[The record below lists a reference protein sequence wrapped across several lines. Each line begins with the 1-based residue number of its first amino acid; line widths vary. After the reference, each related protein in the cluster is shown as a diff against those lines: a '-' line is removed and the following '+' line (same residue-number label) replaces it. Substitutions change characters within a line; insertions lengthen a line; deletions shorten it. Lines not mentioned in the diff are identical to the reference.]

1 MKKRLLALLLAL
13 VMALGML
20 PTAFAL
26 DADEPAG
33 AISAGAADAETLAEG
48 ETEEEAAE
56 PEQPEAEEPA
66 EEPEQAGEEPAAE
79 PEEAEEPAEE
89 PEEAAEVATF
99 AADTDEACAFL
110 EGVRLENGYYTT
122 SSTSSPY
129 IDMSTWSATKP
140 EGYDNYIYYEN
151 GTLTI
156 VGEIEATVYTHEVD
170 SSIKATLAVFSGKLT
185 VVGDGRISLRGET
198 IPALLVA
205 YNAAIDFNMTPND
218 LKDHLIDEQIWI
230 YSWDAMAVWGDVT
243 ISNAA
248 KVLIE
253 TKHGYGTV
261 LEESYNTISGNAVI
275 NGGHVTLSNETN
287 GACVKGNLNVTADG
301 LTIRSQENDVA
312 TLTGGNYDIAT
323 DSMSIENRCGA
334 AVDGN
339 IKFSEMS
346 GHASIYGCAGDGVP
360 LVNGNMELVNASVTM
375 VNKNRWVPGSYDETY
390 KVAEGCKDDGPV
402 LVGNLT
408 AKNKEIDYAYIEL
421 SRPSESDEPVIIGDI
436 DLTNTLGYLRTN
448 DGGMAMKGNKI
459 TLTDSDLGIWD
470 YESHLEESPEL
481 VIEGCNLLMK
491 NSSINVS
498 ERKSAWNS
506 IEILDDYQW
515 YAGSLDRPEVE
526 DFKSS
531 SKGSLNP
538 KLVNNQRTL
547 VINSGDKCEEP
558 RSAEYPSNPS
568 LDGVV
573 GQFMQTVV
581 AVELTGDTL
590 ELQKVPGYGY
600 LYSSY
605 ENGEEVKHY
614 GLPASTDLSKYLTI
628 NTPAGGVWTVTTSGR
643 TYQGDTELPLYIIGT
658 ATTTCEDVPLEMTIS
673 GDILASGEALTVTE
687 KNTVCWN
694 IRASAAGVDFDNI
707 RTAYEFAK
715 AVGGEDYATVTG
727 NTVTL
732 QKGALMEKSITMTG
746 EFTVDLNGYELY
758 YSNAKDPVLRSGAG
772 KQTIR
777 GGSANGAVNYVHNSI
792 IVTGGELTL
801 EGVKASFVT
810 VEDGTLH
817 MNETAASAVDVTGG
831 VAEVSG
837 STLNF
842 AGIKDGELILRETE
856 IKKNSA
862 TSLRVNG
869 GKVSIKD
876 GTQIP
881 CIVLVTGGEVQID
894 GGTFSGYEG
903 HWLQQTG
910 GLVSVNN
917 GNLTGTMLVMDGEL
931 DLHGGEYS
939 SGEAGNLGLY
949 QAGGK
954 VTAENVHLTST
965 AMKEEAEDG
974 EIYYNHRC
982 IWLDGGELTLKNT
995 VVTGAV
1001 FINDGAKLEMT
1012 DSSIMTV
1019 NAVALYLDNSAA
1031 MITNGKLQGQNLA
1044 VNLGG
1049 KNASVTLNG
1058 GDLSGDIWGVLVG
1071 GGSFTMLDGT
1081 INGGKTGI
1089 LVTGPKCKLT
1099 VTGGEVASPEVALY
1113 VENGSTVQLSGGT
1126 FTGDKNAIFAENGT
1140 MKGWLASGCEMSGD
1154 GLPDLFDPASES
1166 ETGPGTVRIV
1176 EADYV
1181 GKAEKAN
1188 EIMAKLPTDSSKI
1201 EKGDLA
1207 LIEAAEE
1214 AYDAASADKN
1224 VKKLLDKAL
1233 VKRVKAARKAYDKN
1247 EKAANKVQA
1256 MIDDLPDVS
1265 ELEYAKHRKAV
1276 DKADKAFNKLTAA
1289 QRTFLTQDD
1298 VDTGAIGAETK
1309 LNACIKRI
1317 RTLENYEQTIKTAQ
1331 TAFKKIPEWSKLKK
1345 SDESKVEAARKAL
1358 DALLE
1363 QEKTAGGFIIPET
1376 DANRQKCEASIKAY
1390 DAFKKIAA
1398 EYRETYLNDLP
1409 SGNNVSKDS
1418 AGKINAAREAYD
1430 NLGKTEYPGA
1440 TKNIQSFI
1448 DKKELTKLKNLEKQ
1462 LAKNEKAA
1470 LKVTK
1475 LIEKLL
1481 DYNTPFDSKQAKA
1494 IDAAWKAYEKLGS
1507 DAVKSFVENVETLTE
1522 LYYQL
1527 HPDLRPGV
1535 WSVIDCAYISFPK
1548 GEAVLNADVV
1558 DFEAKTTTSAVK
1570 KLSSTD
1576 LNEYYDDTDI
1586 SIDASLDAAAA
1597 KNFAYELATALK
1609 NLPNSEYS
1617 KDFNSLYDHL
1627 LKIAADKDGALSVK
1641 VGRYSNGAALNW
1653 AFGIH
1658 PYQLAQ
1664 AKAEGKTVNL
1674 DDYTI
1679 KVVNGKPYL
1688 EITDD
1693 GQYSNASITPDKND
1707 KDIAL
1712 SSKTR
1717 FLVHNMDGTYSA
1729 YTGYKNVPS
1738 LIAHYAEV
1746 VFDADYT
1753 NELVAEVVYLTV

>member
-13 VMALGML
+13 VLMVGML

-79 PEEAEEPAEE
+79 PEEAAAKE
-89 PEEAAEVATF
+89 AEVAAF
-99 AADTDEACAFL
+99 AADTSGVEAYL
-110 EGVRLENGYYTT
+110 MGEQLQNGYYKTAAVN
-122 SSTSSPY
+122 SSYLNMDDDTY
-129 IDMSTWSATKP
+129 SADVPT
-140 EGYDNYIYYEN
+140 GWNNYLQYEN
-151 GTLTI
+151 GTMTVFGTVDATYSGEDAVLRVESGALTI
-156 VGEIEATVYTHEVD
+156 NGAGALSLSGTDTTALYVKENSTADVVFDFTPSTSGQQL
-170 SSIKATLAVFSGKLT
+170 SIHSRGAVAVSGDLT
-185 VVGDGRISLRGET
+185 IDNAGRIWVESKPSLTPDENDVKLYDT
-198 IPALLVA
+198 IIGNV
-205 YNAAIDFNMTPND
+205 YINA
-218 LKDHLIDEQIWI
+218 
-230 YSWDAMAVWGDVT
+230 
-243 ISNAA
+243 SN
-248 KVLIE
+248 VSIM
-253 TKHGYGTV
+253 
-261 LEESYNTISGNAVI
+261 NTA
-275 NGGHVTLSNETN
+275 GGS
-287 GACVKGNLNVTADG
+287 CVKGG
-301 LTIRSQENDVA
+301 LTVRAEYLQAIAQSETRTTLDAPHGCKFDLTVDQLNIQNDRCDAVTGNITLRPYAEDKAASYLISGCSRSCIVSGDVDA
-312 TLTGGNYDIAT
+312 ARGVLSITNQGNKDLYPDFQA
-323 DSMSIENRCGA
+323 NGA
-334 AVDGN
+334 AL
-339 IKFSEMS
+339 
-346 GHASIYGCAGDGVP
+346 H
-360 LVNGNMELVNASVTM
+360 
-375 VNKNRWVPGSYDETY
+375 
-390 KVAEGCKDDGPV
+390 
-402 LVGNLT
+402 GNLT
-408 AKNKEIDYAYIEL
+408 LESMAGLHISRQVGSEEPLIRGAVTLTNCYGIEANRYTISSGAGAGVALEGDLTLIDSALRITAQNDSFEEYKRCAISWGELTLENSHLTVYGYASITGYTLDGEYMWYVGDFAEDAPAYIKNEQQ
-421 SRPSESDEPVIIGDI
+421 S
-436 DLTNTLGYLRTN
+436 LRRS
-448 DGGMAMKGNKI
+448 
-459 TLTDSDLGIWD
+459 L
-470 YESHLEESPEL
+470 LEEKRYFD
-481 VIEGCNLLMK
+481 I
-491 NSSINVS
+491 
-498 ERKSAWNS
+498 
-506 IEILDDYQW
+506 Y
-515 YAGSLDRPEVE
+515 
-526 DFKSS
+526 
-531 SKGSLNP
+531 
-538 KLVNNQRTL
+538 T
-547 VINSGDKCEEP
+547 GDKRIMKTE
-558 RSAEYPSNPS
+558 RSARFLGKSS

-573 GQFMQTVV
+573 GQSMRV
-581 AVELTGDTL
+581 AVVVGLTGDTL
-590 ELQKVPGYGY
+590 DLQKVRGYGY

-605 ENGEEVKHY
+605 KDGEEVKHY

-673 GDILASGEALTVTE
+673 GDILASGEDLAVTE
-687 KNTVCWN
+687 KDTVRWN
-694 IRASAAGVDFDNI
+694 IRASATGVDFDNI
-707 RTAYEFAK
+707 RTAEEFAK
-715 AVGGEDYATVTG
+715 AIGGEEYAQVTG
-727 NTVTL
+727 DTVTL
-732 QKGALMEKSITMTG
+732 RQNACAEKNITMTG
-746 EFTVDLNGYELY
+746 DFTVDLNGHSISSANGQNDLTI
-758 YSNAKDPVLRSGAG
+758 SSAKG

-777 GGSANGAVNYVHNSI
+777 SNDANGKHNYSFI
-792 IVTGGELTL
+792 EAAGGELTL
-801 EGVKASFVT
+801 DTIWVGSVSALSGTLSVNRSTVISLKVSGGFAEASDSRLGFAV
-810 VEDGTLH
+810 VDGTGDL
-817 MNETAASAVDVTGG
+817 
-831 VAEVSG
+831 
-837 STLNF
+837 TLR
-842 AGIKDGELILRETE
+842 KTE
-856 IKKNSA
+856 ITKDSA

-903 HWLQQTG
+903 HWLQQEG

-931 DLHGGEYS
+931 NLLGGEYS
-939 SGEAGNLGLY
+939 SGEDGNLGLY
-949 QAGGK
+949 QSGGK
-954 VTAENVHLTST
+954 VTAENVYLAST

-1019 NAVALYLDNSAA
+1019 NAVALYLDSSTA

-1113 VENGSTVQLSGGT
+1113 AEKGNTVQLSGGT
-1126 FTGDKNAIFAENGT
+1126 FTGAKNAIFAENGT
-1140 MKGWLASGCEMSGD
+1140 MKNWLAKDCEMSGD

-1181 GKAEKAN
+1181 GKAEAAN
-1188 EIMAKLPTDSSKI
+1188 EIMAQLPADSSEI
-1201 EKGDLA
+1201 EKDDLA

-1265 ELEYAKHRKAV
+1265 ELEYARHRKAV

-1331 TAFKKIPEWSKLKK
+1331 AAFKKIPEWSKLKK

-1462 LAKNEKAA
+1462 LAKNKKAA

-1475 LIEKLL
+1475 LIEKLP
-1481 DYNTPFDSKQAKA
+1481 DPNASFTAKDVKA
-1494 IDAAWKAYEKLGS
+1494 IDAAWKAYQALKS
-1507 DAVKSFVENVETLTE
+1507 DAERSFVEGYDTLIAC
-1522 LYYQL
+1522 YYGA
-1527 HPDLRPGV
+1527 HPDQRPGV

-1570 KLSSTD
+1570 KFSSTD
-1576 LNEYYDDTDI
+1576 LNEYYDDTDT
-1586 SIDASLDAAAA
+1586 SIDASLDAVAA
-1597 KNFAYELATALK
+1597 KNFAYELVVQLQALTYGE
-1609 NLPNSEYS
+1609 NPQ
-1617 KDFNSLYDHL
+1617 DFDPLYDHL

-1658 PYQLAQ
+1658 PYQLTQ

>member
-1 MKKRLLALLLAL
+1 MWYVGDFAEDAPAYIKNEQQILNRSLLKEKRYFDIYTGDKRIMKTERSARF
-13 VMALGML
+13 LGK
-20 PTAFAL
+20 PVPGWRCWPVDEGSTQRG
-26 DADEPAG
+26 ADRRYAG
-33 AISAGAADAETLAEG
+33 ATEG
-48 ETEEEAAE
+48 TRL
-56 PEQPEAEEPA
+56 
-66 EEPEQAGEEPAAE
+66 QAVHGRA
-79 PEEAEEPAEE
+79 
-89 PEEAAEVATF
+89 
-99 AADTDEACAFL
+99 
-110 EGVRLENGYYTT
+110 
-122 SSTSSPY
+122 
-129 IDMSTWSATKP
+129 
-140 EGYDNYIYYEN
+140 
-151 GTLTI
+151 
-156 VGEIEATVYTHEVD
+156 
-170 SSIKATLAVFSGKLT
+170 SG
-185 VVGDGRISLRGET
+185 
-198 IPALLVA
+198 
-205 YNAAIDFNMTPND
+205 
-218 LKDHLIDEQIWI
+218 
-230 YSWDAMAVWGDVT
+230 
-243 ISNAA
+243 
-248 KVLIE
+248 
-253 TKHGYGTV
+253 
-261 LEESYNTISGNAVI
+261 
-275 NGGHVTLSNETN
+275 
-287 GACVKGNLNVTADG
+287 
-301 LTIRSQENDVA
+301 
-312 TLTGGNYDIAT
+312 
-323 DSMSIENRCGA
+323 
-334 AVDGN
+334 
-339 IKFSEMS
+339 
-346 GHASIYGCAGDGVP
+346 
-360 LVNGNMELVNASVTM
+360 
-375 VNKNRWVPGSYDETY
+375 
-390 KVAEGCKDDGPV
+390 
-402 LVGNLT
+402 
-408 AKNKEIDYAYIEL
+408 
-421 SRPSESDEPVIIGDI
+421 
-436 DLTNTLGYLRTN
+436 
-448 DGGMAMKGNKI
+448 
-459 TLTDSDLGIWD
+459 
-470 YESHLEESPEL
+470 
-481 VIEGCNLLMK
+481 
-491 NSSINVS
+491 
-498 ERKSAWNS
+498 
-506 IEILDDYQW
+506 LDKY
-515 YAGSLDRPEVE
+515 
-526 DFKSS
+526 
-531 SKGSLNP
+531 
-538 KLVNNQRTL
+538 
-547 VINSGDKCEEP
+547 
-558 RSAEYPSNPS
+558 
-568 LDGVV
+568 
-573 GQFMQTVV
+573 
-581 AVELTGDTL
+581 
-590 ELQKVPGYGY
+590 
-600 LYSSY
+600 
-605 ENGEEVKHY
+605 
-614 GLPASTDLSKYLTI
+614 LSKYFTI

-673 GDILASGEALTVTE
+673 GDILASGEDLAVTE
-687 KNTVCWN
+687 KDTVRWN

-707 RTAYEFAK
+707 STAEEFAK
-715 AVGGEDYATVTG
+715 AIGGEEYAQVTG

-732 QKGALMEKSITMTG
+732 RQNACAEKNITMTG
-746 EFTVDLNGYELY
+746 DFTVDLNGHSISSANGQNDLTI
-758 YSNAKDPVLRSGAG
+758 SSAKG

-777 GGSANGAVNYVHNSI
+777 SNDANGKHNYSFI
-792 IVTGGELTL
+792 EAAGGELTL
-801 EGVKASFVT
+801 DTIWVGMARALS
-810 VEDGTLH
+810 GTLYVKRSTVI
-817 MNETAASAVDVTGG
+817 EL
-831 VAEVSG
+831 EVSG
-837 STLNF
+837 GFAEASDSRLEFAVVNGTGDLTLR
-842 AGIKDGELILRETE
+842 KTE
-856 IKKNSA
+856 ITKNSN

-903 HWLQQTG
+903 HWLQQEG

-917 GNLTGTMLVMDGEL
+917 GNLTGTMLVKGGEL

-939 SGEAGNLGLY
+939 SGKDGNLGLY
-949 QAGGK
+949 QSGGK
-954 VTAENVHLTST
+954 VTAENVYLAST

-1113 VENGSTVQLSGGT
+1113 AEKGNTVQLSGGT
-1126 FTGDKNAIFAENGT
+1126 FTGGLNAIFAENGT

-1154 GLPDLFDPASES
+1154 GLPDLFDPASKS

-1181 GKAEKAN
+1181 GKAEAAN
-1188 EIMAKLPTDSSKI
+1188 EIMAQLPADSSEI
-1201 EKGDLA
+1201 EKDDLA

-1214 AYDAASADKN
+1214 AYNAASADKN
-1224 VKKLLDKAL
+1224 VKKLLDKEL

-1256 MIDDLPDVS
+1256 MIDDLPDVP
-1265 ELEYAKHRKAV
+1265 ELEYARHRKAV
-1276 DKADKAFNKLTAA
+1276 DKADKAFNKLTTA

-1298 VDTGAIGAETK
+1298 ADTGAIGAETK

-1331 TAFKKIPEWSKLKK
+1331 AAFKKIPEWSKLKK
-1345 SDESKVEAARKAL
+1345 SDESKVEAARKAMY
-1358 DALLE
+1358 ALLE

-1376 DANRQKCEASIKAY
+1376 DANRQKCVASIKAY
-1390 DAFKKIAA
+1390 DRFKEIAD

-1418 AGKINAAREAYD
+1418 AGKIRDAREAYD

-1527 HPDLRPGV
+1527 HPELRPRV

-1570 KLSSTD
+1570 KFSSTD

-1586 SIDASLDAAAA
+1586 SIDASLDAVAA
-1597 KNFAYELATALK
+1597 KNFAYELVVQLQALTYGE
-1609 NLPNSEYS
+1609 NPQ
-1617 KDFNSLYDHL
+1617 DFDPLYDHL
-1627 LKIAADKDGALSVK
+1627 FKITTDRDGVLSIK

>member
-707 RTAYEFAK
+707 STAEEFAK
-715 AVGGEDYATVTG
+715 AIGGEEYAQVIG

-732 QKGALMEKSITMTG
+732 LQNACAEKNITMTG
-746 EFTVDLNGYELY
+746 DFTVDLNGHSISSANGQNDLTI
-758 YSNAKDPVLRSGAG
+758 SSAKG

-777 GGSANGAVNYVHNSI
+777 SNDANGKHNYSFI
-792 IVTGGELTL
+792 EAAGGELTL
-801 EGVKASFVT
+801 DTIWVGSVSALSGTLSVNRSTVISLKVSGGFTEASDSRLGFAV
-810 VEDGTLH
+810 VDGTGDL
-817 MNETAASAVDVTGG
+817 
-831 VAEVSG
+831 
-837 STLNF
+837 TLR
-842 AGIKDGELILRETE
+842 KTE
-856 IKKNSA
+856 ITKDST

-903 HWLQQTG
+903 HWLQQEG

-931 DLHGGEYS
+931 NLLGGEYS
-939 SGEAGNLGLY
+939 SGKDGNLGLY
-949 QAGGK
+949 QSGGK
-954 VTAENVHLTST
+954 VTAENVYLAST

-1001 FINDGAKLEMT
+1001 FVNDGAKLEMT
-1012 DSSIMTV
+1012 DSSILTV
-1019 NAVALYLDNSAA
+1019 NAVALYLDSSTATLTNSR
-1031 MITNGKLQGQNLA
+1031 LEGQNLA

-1049 KNASVTLNG
+1049 KNASVTLDG
-1058 GDLSGDIWGVLVG
+1058 GDLRGDIWGVLVG

-1113 VENGSTVQLSGGT
+1113 AEKGNTVQLSGGT
-1126 FTGDKNAIFAENGT
+1126 FTGAKNAIFAENGT
-1140 MKGWLASGCEMSGD
+1140 MK
-1154 GLPDLFDPASES
+1154 
-1166 ETGPGTVRIV
+1166 
-1176 EADYV
+1176 
-1181 GKAEKAN
+1181 N
-1188 EIMAKLPTDSSKI
+1188 
-1201 EKGDLA
+1201 
-1207 LIEAAEE
+1207 
-1214 AYDAASADKN
+1214 
-1224 VKKLLDKAL
+1224 
-1233 VKRVKAARKAYDKN
+1233 
-1247 EKAANKVQA
+1247 
-1256 MIDDLPDVS
+1256 
-1265 ELEYAKHRKAV
+1265 
-1276 DKADKAFNKLTAA
+1276 
-1289 QRTFLTQDD
+1289 
-1298 VDTGAIGAETK
+1298 
-1309 LNACIKRI
+1309 
-1317 RTLENYEQTIKTAQ
+1317 
-1331 TAFKKIPEWSKLKK
+1331 
-1345 SDESKVEAARKAL
+1345 
-1358 DALLE
+1358 
-1363 QEKTAGGFIIPET
+1363 
-1376 DANRQKCEASIKAY
+1376 
-1390 DAFKKIAA
+1390 
-1398 EYRETYLNDLP
+1398 
-1409 SGNNVSKDS
+1409 
-1418 AGKINAAREAYD
+1418 
-1430 NLGKTEYPGA
+1430 
-1440 TKNIQSFI
+1440 
-1448 DKKELTKLKNLEKQ
+1448 
-1462 LAKNEKAA
+1462 
-1470 LKVTK
+1470 
-1475 LIEKLL
+1475 
-1481 DYNTPFDSKQAKA
+1481 
-1494 IDAAWKAYEKLGS
+1494 
-1507 DAVKSFVENVETLTE
+1507 
-1522 LYYQL
+1522 
-1527 HPDLRPGV
+1527 
-1535 WSVIDCAYISFPK
+1535 
-1548 GEAVLNADVV
+1548 
-1558 DFEAKTTTSAVK
+1558 
-1570 KLSSTD
+1570 
-1576 LNEYYDDTDI
+1576 
-1586 SIDASLDAAAA
+1586 
-1597 KNFAYELATALK
+1597 
-1609 NLPNSEYS
+1609 
-1617 KDFNSLYDHL
+1617 
-1627 LKIAADKDGALSVK
+1627 
-1641 VGRYSNGAALNW
+1641 
-1653 AFGIH
+1653 
-1658 PYQLAQ
+1658 
-1664 AKAEGKTVNL
+1664 
-1674 DDYTI
+1674 
-1679 KVVNGKPYL
+1679 
-1688 EITDD
+1688 
-1693 GQYSNASITPDKND
+1693 
-1707 KDIAL
+1707 
-1712 SSKTR
+1712 
-1717 FLVHNMDGTYSA
+1717 
-1729 YTGYKNVPS
+1729 
-1738 LIAHYAEV
+1738 
-1746 VFDADYT
+1746 
-1753 NELVAEVVYLTV
+1753 

>member
-13 VMALGML
+13 VLTISML

-26 DADEPAG
+26 DAAEPTEG
-33 AISAGAADAETLAEG
+33 TSAGAAEAEPPAEG

-56 PEQPEAEEPA
+56 PEEPEAEEPA
-66 EEPEQAGEEPAAE
+66 EEPEEPEQAGEEPAAE
-79 PEEAEEPAEE
+79 PEEAAAKE
-89 PEEAAEVATF
+89 AEVAAF
-99 AADTDEACAFL
+99 AANSTIVL
-110 EGVRLENGYYTT
+110 LQGTQLKNGYYLTK
-122 SSTSSPY
+122 SAESTELD
-129 IDMSTWSATKP
+129 IALWSLTKP
-140 EGYDNYIYYEN
+140 EGRENYLYYEN
-151 GTLTI
+151 GVL
-156 VGEIEATVYTHEVD
+156 TVYGWVRVTVSKDESANAALQV
-170 SSIKATLAVFSGKLT
+170 VGGKLT
-185 VVGDGRISLRGET
+185 VDGNGLLHIQGVY
-198 IPALLVA
+198 IPALKVNEGASVVFDFEPNDSYYSQLSLVSSWA
-205 YNAAIDFNMTPND
+205 TTVIGDLLVSNAGRVLVTTNNKSDDVTYNTVDGNVAIHANEASFTNESGGVCVNGDAIVEAPDYLSFHSQSDNAATLSGGSQTYRLTTDDLRMYNECGAMVDGDIVITAVGKDERPSFWIDGCTPKGVAVVTGNLEATGGELSLVNQND
-218 LKDHLIDEQIWI
+218 AGDRYPELKDYVAEGPVLRGNLTLTGASNLYVRRLGDGTE
-230 YSWDAMAVWGDVT
+230 ALFEGDVT
-243 ISNAA
+243 
-248 KVLIE
+248 LID
-253 TKHGYGTV
+253 
-261 LEESYNTISGNAVI
+261 SYNDEQPGYFSVQGGKGDGAVI
-275 NGGHVTLSNETN
+275 DGDLTMRNSQLRIRAMDNNGTLSSTPCLKN
-287 GACVKGNLNVTADG
+287 CKL
-301 LTIRSQENDVA
+301 
-312 TLTGGNYDIAT
+312 
-323 DSMSIENRCGA
+323 SMQNSYLSI
-334 AVDGN
+334 
-339 IKFSEMS
+339 
-346 GHASIYGCAGDGVP
+346 
-360 LVNGNMELVNASVTM
+360 
-375 VNKNRWVPGSYDETY
+375 
-390 KVAEGCKDDGPV
+390 
-402 LVGNLT
+402 
-408 AKNKEIDYAYIEL
+408 
-421 SRPSESDEPVIIGDI
+421 
-436 DLTNTLGYLRTN
+436 
-448 DGGMAMKGNKI
+448 
-459 TLTDSDLGIWD
+459 
-470 YESHLEESPEL
+470 
-481 VIEGCNLLMK
+481 
-491 NSSINVS
+491 VS
-498 ERKSAWNS
+498 ENTKWDS
-506 IEILDDYQW
+506 IEILDDYVWRADSKYTENPTYIKKSEQEITSAAVTGRR
-515 YAGSLDRPEVE
+515 YLEICSGNKIPETTE
-526 DFKSS
+526 
-531 SKGSLNP
+531 
-538 KLVNNQRTL
+538 
-547 VINSGDKCEEP
+547 
-558 RSAEYPSNPS
+558 RSARFLGKPS

-573 GQFMQTVV
+573 GQSMRV
-581 AVELTGDTL
+581 AVVVGLTGDTL
-590 ELQKVPGYGY
+590 DLQKVRGYGY

-605 ENGEEVKHY
+605 KDGEEVKHY

-673 GDILASGEALTVTE
+673 GDILASGEDLTVTE
-687 KNTVCWN
+687 KDTLCWN

-707 RTAYEFAK
+707 RTAEEFAK
-715 AVGGEDYATVTG
+715 AIGGEEYAQVTG

-732 QKGALMEKSITMTG
+732 LQNACAEKNITMTG
-746 EFTVDLNGYELY
+746 DFTVDLNGHSISSANGQNDLTI
-758 YSNAKDPVLRSGAG
+758 SSAKG

-777 GGSANGAVNYVHNSI
+777 SNDANGKHNYSFI
-792 IVTGGELTL
+792 EAAGGELTL
-801 EGVKASFVT
+801 DTIWVGSVSALSGTLSVNRSTVISLKVSGGFAEASDSRLGFAV
-810 VEDGTLH
+810 VDGTGDL
-817 MNETAASAVDVTGG
+817 
-831 VAEVSG
+831 
-837 STLNF
+837 TLR
-842 AGIKDGELILRETE
+842 KTE
-856 IKKNSA
+856 ITKDSA

-903 HWLQQTG
+903 HWLQQEG

-931 DLHGGEYS
+931 NLLGGEYS
-939 SGEAGNLGLY
+939 SGEDGNLGLY
-949 QAGGK
+949 QSGGK

-974 EIYYNHRC
+974 GTYYNHRC
-982 IWLDGGELTLKNT
+982 IWLDGGELTLQDT
-995 VVTGAV
+995 VVNGTV
-1001 FINDGAKLEMT
+1001 NVNDGAKLEMT
-1012 DSSIMTV
+1012 DSTILSLG
-1019 NAVALYLDNSAA
+1019 AVALYFDSSTATLTNSR
-1031 MITNGKLQGQNLA
+1031 LEGQNLA

-1058 GDLSGDIWGVLVG
+1058 GDLRGDIWGVLVG

-1113 VENGSTVQLSGGT
+1113 AEKGNTVQLSGGT
-1126 FTGDKNAIFAENGT
+1126 FTGAKNAIFAENGT
-1140 MKGWLASGCEMSGD
+1140 MKNWLAKDCEMSGD
-1154 GLPDLFDPASES
+1154 DLPDLFDPASES

-1331 TAFKKIPEWSKLKK
+1331 AAFKKIPEWSKLKK

-1462 LAKNEKAA
+1462 LAKNKKAA

-1475 LIEKLL
+1475 LIEKLP
-1481 DYNTPFDSKQAKA
+1481 DPNASFTAKDVKA
-1494 IDAAWKAYEKLGS
+1494 IDAAWKAYQALKS
-1507 DAVKSFVENVETLTE
+1507 DAERSFVENVETLTE

-1570 KLSSTD
+1570 KLWSTD

-1627 LKIAADKDGALSVK
+1627 FKITTDRDGVISIK

>member
-13 VMALGML
+13 VLTISML

-26 DADEPAG
+26 DAAEPTEG
-33 AISAGAADAETLAEG
+33 TSAGAAEAEPPAEG

-66 EEPEQAGEEPAAE
+66 EEPEEPEQAGEEPAAE
-79 PEEAEEPAEE
+79 PEEAEKPAAKE
-89 PEEAAEVATF
+89 AEVAAF
-99 AADTDEACAFL
+99 AADTSGVEAYL
-110 EGVRLENGYYTT
+110 MGEQLQNGYYKTAAVN
-122 SSTSSPY
+122 SSYLNMDDDTY
-129 IDMSTWSATKP
+129 SADVPT
-140 EGYDNYIYYEN
+140 GWNNYLQYEN
-151 GTLTI
+151 GTLTVFGTVDAVYSGKDAVLRVESGTLTINGAGALSLIGTDTTALYVDNNNAEICIDFTPSTSGQQLSIHSRGAVAVSGDLTIDNAGTIWIESKPSLTPSEDDMKRLYDTIDGNAYINATNVSIMNTAGGSCVKGGLKVRAEYLQAIAQSETMTTLDAPHGCKFDLTVDQLNIQNDRCDAVTGNITLRPYTKGKAASYLISGCSRSCI
-156 VGEIEATVYTHEVD
+156 VSGDVD
-170 SSIKATLAVFSGKLT
+170 AAGGALSITNQGNKDLYPDFQANGPALNGKLT
-185 VVGDGRISLRGET
+185 LE
-198 IPALLVA
+198 
-205 YNAAIDFNMTPND
+205 NMTGLHISRQEGSEEPLIWGAVKLTDCYSSEANRFTINSGAGAGVALEGD
-218 LKDHLIDEQIWI
+218 LTLINSALRI
-230 YSWDAMAVWGDVT
+230 
-243 ISNAA
+243 
-248 KVLIE
+248 
-253 TKHGYGTV
+253 
-261 LEESYNTISGNAVI
+261 
-275 NGGHVTLSNETN
+275 
-287 GACVKGNLNVTADG
+287 TA
-301 LTIRSQENDVA
+301 QN
-312 TLTGGNYDIAT
+312 N
-323 DSMSIENRCGA
+323 
-334 AVDGN
+334 
-339 IKFSEMS
+339 
-346 GHASIYGCAGDGVP
+346 
-360 LVNGNMELVNASVTM
+360 
-375 VNKNRWVPGSYDETY
+375 SYDEQTSSAIHY
-390 KVAEGCKDDGPV
+390 GSLTMENSHLTVYGYASITGYTLDGEYMWYVGDFAEDAP
-402 LVGNLT
+402 
-408 AKNKEIDYAYIEL
+408 AYIKNEQQIL
-421 SRPSESDEPVIIGDI
+421 NRSLLKEKRYFDI
-436 DLTNTLGYLRTN
+436 YT
-448 DGGMAMKGNKI
+448 
-459 TLTDSDLGIWD
+459 
-470 YESHLEESPEL
+470 
-481 VIEGCNLLMK
+481 
-491 NSSINVS
+491 
-498 ERKSAWNS
+498 
-506 IEILDDYQW
+506 
-515 YAGSLDRPEVE
+515 
-526 DFKSS
+526 
-531 SKGSLNP
+531 
-538 KLVNNQRTL
+538 
-547 VINSGDKCEEP
+547 GDKRIMKTE
-558 RSAEYPSNPS
+558 RSARFLGKPS

-573 GQFMQTVV
+573 GQSMKVQLNV
-581 AVELTGDTL
+581 ALTGDTL
-590 ELQKVPGYGY
+590 ELQKVRGYKQ
-600 LYSSY
+600 ST
-605 ENGEEVKHY
+605 GE
-614 GLPASTDLSKYLTI
+614 LPASTDLSKYLTI

-643 TYQGDTELPLYIIGT
+643 TYQGGTELPLYIIGT

-673 GDILASGEALTVTE
+673 GDILASGEDLAVTG
-687 KNTVCWN
+687 KDTGRWN
-694 IRASAAGVDFDNI
+694 IRASAADVDFDDI
-707 RTAYEFAK
+707 RTAEEFAK
-715 AVGGEDYATVTG
+715 AIGGEEYAQVTG
-727 NTVTL
+727 DTVTL
-732 QKGALMEKSITMTG
+732 RQNACAEKNITMTG
-746 EFTVDLNGYELY
+746 DFTVDLNGYSISSANGKYDLTI
-758 YSNAKDPVLRSGAG
+758 SSAKG

-777 GGSANGAVNYVHNSI
+777 SNDANGKHNYSFI
-792 IVTGGELTL
+792 EAAGGELTL
-801 EGVKASFVT
+801 DTIWVGMARALS
-810 VEDGTLH
+810 GTLYVKRSTVI
-817 MNETAASAVDVTGG
+817 EL
-831 VAEVSG
+831 EVSG
-837 STLNF
+837 GFAEASDSRLEFAVVNGTGDLTLR
-842 AGIKDGELILRETE
+842 KTE
-856 IKKNSA
+856 ITKNSN

-903 HWLQQTG
+903 HWLQQEG

-949 QAGGK
+949 QSGGK
-954 VTAENVHLTST
+954 VTAENVYLAST

-1019 NAVALYLDNSAA
+1019 NAVALYLDSSTATLTNSR
-1031 MITNGKLQGQNLA
+1031 LEGQNLA

-1049 KNASVTLNG
+1049 KNASVTLDG

-1081 INGGKTGI
+1081 INGGETGI
-1089 LVTGPKCKLT
+1089 LVTDSKCKLT
-1099 VTGGEVASPEVALY
+1099 IKGGAVSAGKVALY
-1113 VENGSTVQLSGGT
+1113 VQKGNTVQLSGGT

>member
-66 EEPEQAGEEPAAE
+66 EEPEEPEQAGEEPAAE
-79 PEEAEEPAEE
+79 PEEAAAKE
-89 PEEAAEVATF
+89 AEVAAF
-99 AADTDEACAFL
+99 AANSTIVFL
-110 EGVRLENGYYTT
+110 QGTQLKNGYYLTK
-122 SSTSSPY
+122 SAESGEL
-129 IDMSTWSATKP
+129 DAELWSATKP
-140 EGYDNYIYYEN
+140 AGYKNYIYYEN
-151 GTLTI
+151 DTLTVYGTLD
-156 VGEIEATVYTHEVD
+156 IECRDDNTVMRITRGDLTVNGNGILRLKGWNVSALEVNKGA
-170 SSIKATLAVFSGKLT
+170 SIKFDLEYGEDDHQQLAISSDCADA
-185 VVGDGRISLRGET
+185 VVGDIT
-198 IPALLVA
+198 V
-205 YNAAIDFNMTPND
+205 
-218 LKDHLIDEQIWI
+218 
-230 YSWDAMAVWGDVT
+230 
-243 ISNAA
+243 SNAA
-248 KVLIE
+248 HVWI
-253 TKHGYGTV
+253 GTTNYSEKE
-261 LEESYNTISGNAVI
+261 LEEYYTTIRGKAVLNAKRVA
-275 NGGHVTLSNETN
+275 LSNETN
-287 GACVKGNLNVTADG
+287 GTCIAGSLTATAPDYLQITGQSDWVALLQYSEEPYRLTTNRLNIQNHAGPAISGNVDVIINAIEPEKRNGNFYIEGCTTNGVAVVHGNIEANGGELTLQNSNRYADDEDSPFKDLAADSTILRGNLKLTDASNFSVTRSGGTAAMIEGNVTLIDCY
-301 LTIRSQENDVA
+301 
-312 TLTGGNYDIAT
+312 NYEQSGYFSVILK
-323 DSMSIENRCGA
+323 DS
-334 AVDGN
+334 
-339 IKFSEMS
+339 
-346 GHASIYGCAGDGVP
+346 DGV
-360 LVNGNMELVNASVTM
+360 AI
-375 VNKNRWVPGSYDETY
+375 D
-390 KVAEGCKDDGPV
+390 
-402 LVGNLT
+402 GNLT
-408 AKNKEIDYAYIEL
+408 MRNSQLRITTTRWNSAPSSAFGLKNCNLSMQDSYLSIVGDNNAWNGIDILDSYVWCVNKEYTNAPTYI
-421 SRPSESDEPVIIGDI
+421 
-436 DLTNTLGYLRTN
+436 
-448 DGGMAMKGNKI
+448 
-459 TLTDSDLGIWD
+459 
-470 YESHLEESPEL
+470 
-481 VIEGCNLLMK
+481 
-491 NSSINVS
+491 
-498 ERKSAWNS
+498 
-506 IEILDDYQW
+506 
-515 YAGSLDRPEVE
+515 
-526 DFKSS
+526 KSS
-531 SKGSLNP
+531 DQAFTSAAAEGFRYLEIYSGSRIP
-538 KLVNNQRTL
+538 ETT
-547 VINSGDKCEEP
+547 E
-558 RSAEYPSNPS
+558 RSARFLGKPS

-573 GQFMQTVV
+573 GQSMRAAVVV
-581 AVELTGDTL
+581 ALTGDTL
-590 ELQKVPGYGY
+590 DLQKVRGYKQ
-600 LYSSY
+600 ST
-605 ENGEEVKHY
+605 GE
-614 GLPASTDLSKYLTI
+614 LPASTDLSKYLTI
-628 NTPAGGVWTVTTSGR
+628 NTPAGGVWAVTTSSK

-673 GDILASGEALTVTE
+673 GDILNSGEALTVTE
-687 KNTVCWN
+687 KDTVRWN
-694 IRASAAGVDFDNI
+694 IRASAADVDFDDI
-707 RTAYEFAK
+707 RTAEEFAK
-715 AVGGEDYATVTG
+715 AIGGEEYAQVTG
-727 NTVTL
+727 DTVTL
-732 QKGALMEKSITMTG
+732 LQKACAEKNITMTG
-746 EFTVDLNGYELY
+746 DFTVDLNGYSISSANGENDLTI
-758 YSNAKDPVLRSGAG
+758 SSAKG

-777 GGSANGAVNYVHNSI
+777 SNGLDGKHNYNYI
-792 IVTGGELTL
+792 EAAGGELTL
-801 EGVKASFVT
+801 DTIWVGSAST
-810 VEDGTLH
+810 LSGTLSV
-817 MNETAASAVDVTGG
+817 NRSTVISL
-831 VAEVSG
+831 EVSG
-837 STLNF
+837 GFAEASDSRLEFAVVNGTGDLTLR
-842 AGIKDGELILRETE
+842 KTE
-856 IKKNSA
+856 ITKNST

-903 HWLQQTG
+903 HWLQQEG

-931 DLHGGEYS
+931 NLLGGEYS

-949 QAGGK
+949 QSGGK

-974 EIYYNHRC
+974 GIYYNHRC

-1001 FINDGAKLEMT
+1001 FVNDGAKLEMT
-1012 DSSIMTV
+1012 DSSILTV
-1019 NAVALYLDNSAA
+1019 NAVALYLDNSTA

-1058 GDLSGDIWGVLVG
+1058 GDLRSDIWGVLVG

-1113 VENGSTVQLSGGT
+1113 AEKGNTVQLSGGT

-1140 MKGWLASGCEMSGD
+1140 MKNWLAKDCEMSGD
-1154 GLPDLFDPASES
+1154 DLPDLFDPASES

-1181 GKAEKAN
+1181 GKAEAAN
-1188 EIMAKLPTDSSKI
+1188 EIMAQLPADSSEI

-1224 VKKLLDKAL
+1224 VKKLLDKEL

-1247 EKAANKVQA
+1247 EKAAQKVQTL
-1256 MIDDLPDVS
+1256 IDDLPDVS

-1331 TAFKKIPEWSKLKK
+1331 AAFKKIPEWSKLKK

-1558 DFEAKTTTSAVK
+1558 DFEAKTTTSTVK
-1570 KLSSTD
+1570 KLWSTD

-1627 LKIAADKDGALSVK
+1627 FKITTDRDGVLSIK

-1693 GQYSNASITPDKND
+1693 GQYSNASITPDEND

>member
-1 MKKRLLALLLAL
+1 M
-13 VMALGML
+13 
-20 PTAFAL
+20 
-26 DADEPAG
+26 
-33 AISAGAADAETLAEG
+33 AEG
-48 ETEEEAAE
+48 PVLRGNLTLTGASNLYVRRLGDGTEALFEGDVTLIDSYND
-56 PEQPEAEEPA
+56 EQP
-66 EEPEQAGEEPAAE
+66 
-79 PEEAEEPAEE
+79 
-89 PEEAAEVATF
+89 
-99 AADTDEACAFL
+99 
-110 EGVRLENGYYTT
+110 GYF
-122 SSTSSPY
+122 SVQGGKGDGAV
-129 IDMSTWSATKP
+129 IDGDLTMRNSQLRIRAM
-140 EGYDNYIYYEN
+140 DNN
-151 GTLTI
+151 GTL
-156 VGEIEATVYTHEVD
+156 
-170 SSIKATLAVFSGKLT
+170 SSTPCLKNCKL
-185 VVGDGRISLRGET
+185 SMQ
-198 IPALLVA
+198 
-205 YNAAIDFNMTPND
+205 N
-218 LKDHLIDEQIWI
+218 
-230 YSWDAMAVWGDVT
+230 
-243 ISNAA
+243 
-248 KVLIE
+248 
-253 TKHGYGTV
+253 
-261 LEESYNTISGNAVI
+261 SY
-275 NGGHVTLSNETN
+275 LS
-287 GACVKGNLNVTADG
+287 
-301 LTIRSQENDVA
+301 I
-312 TLTGGNYDIAT
+312 
-323 DSMSIENRCGA
+323 
-334 AVDGN
+334 
-339 IKFSEMS
+339 
-346 GHASIYGCAGDGVP
+346 
-360 LVNGNMELVNASVTM
+360 
-375 VNKNRWVPGSYDETY
+375 
-390 KVAEGCKDDGPV
+390 
-402 LVGNLT
+402 
-408 AKNKEIDYAYIEL
+408 
-421 SRPSESDEPVIIGDI
+421 
-436 DLTNTLGYLRTN
+436 
-448 DGGMAMKGNKI
+448 
-459 TLTDSDLGIWD
+459 
-470 YESHLEESPEL
+470 
-481 VIEGCNLLMK
+481 
-491 NSSINVS
+491 VS
-498 ERKSAWNS
+498 ENTKWDS
-506 IEILDDYQW
+506 IEILDDYVWRADSKYTENPTYIKKSEQEITSAAVTGRR
-515 YAGSLDRPEVE
+515 YLEICSGSRIPETTE
-526 DFKSS
+526 
-531 SKGSLNP
+531 
-538 KLVNNQRTL
+538 
-547 VINSGDKCEEP
+547 
-558 RSAEYPSNPS
+558 RSARFLGKPS

-573 GQFMQTVV
+573 GQSMRV
-581 AVELTGDTL
+581 AVVVGLTGDTL
-590 ELQKVPGYGY
+590 DLQKVRGYGY

-605 ENGEEVKHY
+605 KDGEEVKHY

-687 KNTVCWN
+687 KDTVCWN
-694 IRASAAGVDFDNI
+694 IRASATGVDFDNI
-707 RTAYEFAK
+707 STAEEFAK
-715 AVGGEDYATVTG
+715 AIGGEEYAQVTG
-727 NTVTL
+727 DTVTL
-732 QKGALMEKSITMTG
+732 LQNACAEKNITMTG
-746 EFTVDLNGYELY
+746 DFTVDLNGYSISSANGKNDLTI
-758 YSNAKDPVLRSGAG
+758 SSAKG

-777 GGSANGAVNYVHNSI
+777 SNGVDGKYNYNYI
-792 IVTGGELTL
+792 EAAGGELTL
-801 EGVKASFVT
+801 DTIWVGSASALS
-810 VEDGTLH
+810 GTLSV
-817 MNETAASAVDVTGG
+817 NRSTVISL
-831 VAEVSG
+831 EVSG
-837 STLNF
+837 GFAEASDSKLVFAVVDGTGDLTLR
-842 AGIKDGELILRETE
+842 KTE
-856 IKKNSA
+856 ITKDST

-903 HWLQQTG
+903 HWLQQEG

-931 DLHGGEYS
+931 NLLGGEYS
-939 SGEAGNLGLY
+939 SGEDGNLGLY
-949 QAGGK
+949 QSGGK

-974 EIYYNHRC
+974 GTYYNHRC
-982 IWLDGGELTLKNT
+982 IWLDSGELTLKNT

-1001 FINDGAKLEMT
+1001 FVNDGAKLEMT
-1012 DSSIMTV
+1012 GSSILTV
-1019 NAVALYLDNSAA
+1019 NAVALYLDSSTATLTNSR
-1031 MITNGKLQGQNLA
+1031 LEGQNLA

-1049 KNASVTLNG
+1049 KNASVTLDG
-1058 GDLSGDIWGVLVG
+1058 GDLRGDIWGVLVG

-1089 LVTGPKCKLT
+1089 LVTGPKCRLT
-1099 VTGGEVASPEVALY
+1099 IKDGAVNAGEVALCVQKG
-1113 VENGSTVQLSGGT
+1113 NTVQLSGGT

-1140 MKGWLASGCEMSGD
+1140 MKNWLAKDCEMSGD
-1154 GLPDLFDPASES
+1154 DLPDLFDPASKS

-1181 GKAEKAN
+1181 GKAEAAN
-1188 EIMAKLPTDSSKI
+1188 EIMAQLPADSSEI
-1201 EKGDLA
+1201 EKDDLA

-1214 AYDAASADKN
+1214 AYNAASADKN
-1224 VKKLLDKAL
+1224 VKKLLDKEL
-1233 VKRVKAARKAYDKN
+1233 VKRVKAARKAYTKN
-1247 EKAANKVQA
+1247 EKAAQKVQTL
-1256 MIDDLPDVS
+1256 IDALPDVS

-1331 TAFKKIPEWSKLKK
+1331 AAFKKIPEWSKLKK

-1535 WSVIDCAYISFPK
+1535 WSAVDRAYITHEE
-1548 GEAVLNADVV
+1548 GNAVLKADVV
-1558 DFEAKTTTSAVK
+1558 DLDAKITTSTIK
-1570 KLSSTD
+1570 KFSSMDLS
-1576 LNEYYDDTDI
+1576 EYYDDTDI

-1609 NLPNSEYS
+1609 NLPDSEYS
-1617 KDFNSLYDHL
+1617 KDFNSLYNHL
-1627 LKIAADKDGALSVK
+1627 FKITTDKDGVRSIK

>member
-1 MKKRLLALLLAL
+1 M
-13 VMALGML
+13 
-20 PTAFAL
+20 TTL
-26 DADEPAG
+26 DAPHGCKFDLTVDQLNIQNDRCDAVTGNITLRPYTKGKAASYLISGCSRSCIVSGDVDAAGGALSITNQGNKDLYPDFQANGPA
-33 AISAGAADAETLAEG
+33 L
-48 ETEEEAAE
+48 
-56 PEQPEAEEPA
+56 
-66 EEPEQAGEEPAAE
+66 
-79 PEEAEEPAEE
+79 
-89 PEEAAEVATF
+89 
-99 AADTDEACAFL
+99 
-110 EGVRLENGYYTT
+110 N
-122 SSTSSPY
+122 
-129 IDMSTWSATKP
+129 
-140 EGYDNYIYYEN
+140 
-151 GTLTI
+151 
-156 VGEIEATVYTHEVD
+156 
-170 SSIKATLAVFSGKLT
+170 GKLT
-185 VVGDGRISLRGET
+185 LE
-198 IPALLVA
+198 
-205 YNAAIDFNMTPND
+205 NMTGLHISRQEGSEEPLIWGAVKLTDCYSSEANRFTINSGAGAGVALEGD
-218 LKDHLIDEQIWI
+218 LTLINSALRI
-230 YSWDAMAVWGDVT
+230 
-243 ISNAA
+243 
-248 KVLIE
+248 
-253 TKHGYGTV
+253 
-261 LEESYNTISGNAVI
+261 
-275 NGGHVTLSNETN
+275 
-287 GACVKGNLNVTADG
+287 TA
-301 LTIRSQENDVA
+301 QN
-312 TLTGGNYDIAT
+312 N
-323 DSMSIENRCGA
+323 
-334 AVDGN
+334 
-339 IKFSEMS
+339 
-346 GHASIYGCAGDGVP
+346 
-360 LVNGNMELVNASVTM
+360 
-375 VNKNRWVPGSYDETY
+375 SYDEQTSSAIHY
-390 KVAEGCKDDGPV
+390 GSLTMENSHLTVYGYASITGYTLDGEYMWYVGDFAEDAP
-402 LVGNLT
+402 
-408 AKNKEIDYAYIEL
+408 AYIKNEQQIL
-421 SRPSESDEPVIIGDI
+421 NRSLLKEKRYFDI
-436 DLTNTLGYLRTN
+436 YT
-448 DGGMAMKGNKI
+448 
-459 TLTDSDLGIWD
+459 
-470 YESHLEESPEL
+470 
-481 VIEGCNLLMK
+481 
-491 NSSINVS
+491 
-498 ERKSAWNS
+498 
-506 IEILDDYQW
+506 
-515 YAGSLDRPEVE
+515 
-526 DFKSS
+526 
-531 SKGSLNP
+531 
-538 KLVNNQRTL
+538 
-547 VINSGDKCEEP
+547 GDKRIMKTE
-558 RSAEYPSNPS
+558 RSARFLGKPS

-573 GQFMQTVV
+573 GQSMKVQLNV
-581 AVELTGDTL
+581 ALTGDTL
-590 ELQKVPGYGY
+590 ELQKVRGYKQ
-600 LYSSY
+600 ST
-605 ENGEEVKHY
+605 GE
-614 GLPASTDLSKYLTI
+614 LPASTDLSKYLTI

-643 TYQGDTELPLYIIGT
+643 TYQGGTELPLYIIGT

-673 GDILASGEALTVTE
+673 GDILASGEDLAVTG
-687 KNTVCWN
+687 KDTGRWN
-694 IRASAAGVDFDNI
+694 IRASAADVDFDDI
-707 RTAYEFAK
+707 RTAEEFAK
-715 AVGGEDYATVTG
+715 AIGGEEYAQVTG
-727 NTVTL
+727 DTVTL
-732 QKGALMEKSITMTG
+732 RQNACAEKNITMTG
-746 EFTVDLNGYELY
+746 DFTVDLNGYSISSANGKYDLTI
-758 YSNAKDPVLRSGAG
+758 SSAKG

-777 GGSANGAVNYVHNSI
+777 SNDANGKHNYSFI
-792 IVTGGELTL
+792 EAAGGELTL
-801 EGVKASFVT
+801 DTIWVGMARALS
-810 VEDGTLH
+810 GTLYVKRSTVI
-817 MNETAASAVDVTGG
+817 EL
-831 VAEVSG
+831 EVSG
-837 STLNF
+837 GFAEASDSRLEFAVVNGTGDLTLR
-842 AGIKDGELILRETE
+842 KTE
-856 IKKNSA
+856 ITKNSN

-903 HWLQQTG
+903 HWLQQEG

-949 QAGGK
+949 QSGGK
-954 VTAENVHLTST
+954 VTAENVYLAST

-1019 NAVALYLDNSAA
+1019 NAVALYLDSSTATLTNSR
-1031 MITNGKLQGQNLA
+1031 LEGQNLA

-1049 KNASVTLNG
+1049 KNASVTLDG

-1081 INGGKTGI
+1081 INGGETGI
-1089 LVTGPKCKLT
+1089 LVTDSKCKLT
-1099 VTGGEVASPEVALY
+1099 IKGGAVSAGKVALY
-1113 VENGSTVQLSGGT
+1113 VQKGNTVQLSGGT

>member
-66 EEPEQAGEEPAAE
+66 EEPEEPEQAGEEPAAE
-79 PEEAEEPAEE
+79 PEEAAAKE
-89 PEEAAEVATF
+89 AEVAAF
-99 AADTDEACAFL
+99 AADTSGVEAYL
-110 EGVRLENGYYTT
+110 MGVRLQNGYYKTIAAT
-122 SSTSSPY
+122 NSSLKMDENTYSEDVP
-129 IDMSTWSATKP
+129 TGWK
-140 EGYDNYIYYEN
+140 NYLHYEN
-151 GTLTI
+151 GTLTVFGTVDAAYSGEGAVLRVESGALTINGAGALSLSGTDTTALYVKENSTADVVFDFTPSTSGQQLTIQSTGAVAVSGDLTIDNAGRIWVESKPSLTPDENDVKLYDTIIGNVYINASNVSIMNTAGGSCVKGGLKVRAEYLQAIAQSETMTTLDAPYGCKFDLTVDQLNIQNDRCDAVTGNITLRPYTKGKAASYLISGCSRSCI
-156 VGEIEATVYTHEVD
+156 VSGDVD
-170 SSIKATLAVFSGKLT
+170 AAGGALSITNQNNTELYPEFQANGPALNGKLT
-185 VVGDGRISLRGET
+185 LE
-198 IPALLVA
+198 
-205 YNAAIDFNMTPND
+205 NMTGLHISRQEGSEEPLIWGAVKLTDCYSSEANRFTINSGAGAGVALEGD
-218 LKDHLIDEQIWI
+218 LTLINSALRI
-230 YSWDAMAVWGDVT
+230 
-243 ISNAA
+243 
-248 KVLIE
+248 
-253 TKHGYGTV
+253 
-261 LEESYNTISGNAVI
+261 
-275 NGGHVTLSNETN
+275 
-287 GACVKGNLNVTADG
+287 TA
-301 LTIRSQENDVA
+301 QN
-312 TLTGGNYDIAT
+312 N
-323 DSMSIENRCGA
+323 
-334 AVDGN
+334 
-339 IKFSEMS
+339 
-346 GHASIYGCAGDGVP
+346 
-360 LVNGNMELVNASVTM
+360 
-375 VNKNRWVPGSYDETY
+375 SYDEQTSSAIHY
-390 KVAEGCKDDGPV
+390 GSLTMENSHLTVYGYASITDYTLDGEYMWYVGDFAEDAP
-402 LVGNLT
+402 
-408 AKNKEIDYAYIEL
+408 AYIKNEQQIL
-421 SRPSESDEPVIIGDI
+421 NRSLLKEKRYFDI
-436 DLTNTLGYLRTN
+436 YT
-448 DGGMAMKGNKI
+448 
-459 TLTDSDLGIWD
+459 
-470 YESHLEESPEL
+470 
-481 VIEGCNLLMK
+481 
-491 NSSINVS
+491 
-498 ERKSAWNS
+498 
-506 IEILDDYQW
+506 
-515 YAGSLDRPEVE
+515 
-526 DFKSS
+526 
-531 SKGSLNP
+531 
-538 KLVNNQRTL
+538 
-547 VINSGDKCEEP
+547 GDKRIMKTE
-558 RSAEYPSNPS
+558 RSARFLGKSS

-573 GQFMQTVV
+573 GQSMKVQLNV
-581 AVELTGDTL
+581 ALTGDTL
-590 ELQKVPGYGY
+590 ELQKVRGYGY

-605 ENGEEVKHY
+605 KDGEEVKHY

-643 TYQGDTELPLYIIGT
+643 TYQGGTELPLYIIGT
-658 ATTTCEDVPLEMTIS
+658 PTTVCENVPLQMTIS
-673 GDILASGEALTVTE
+673 GDILASGEDLAVTE
-687 KNTVCWN
+687 KDTVCWN

>member
-13 VMALGML
+13 VLMVGML

-33 AISAGAADAETLAEG
+33 AISTGAADAETLAEG
-48 ETEEEAAE
+48 ETEQAPDEPEE
-56 PEQPEAEEPA
+56 PEQAEEPA
-66 EEPEQAGEEPAAE
+66 EEPEEPEQAGEEPAAE
-79 PEEAEEPAEE
+79 PEEAAAKE
-89 PEEAAEVATF
+89 AEVAAF
-99 AADTDEACAFL
+99 AADTSGVEAYL
-110 EGVRLENGYYTT
+110 MGEQLQNGYYKTAAVN
-122 SSTSSPY
+122 SSYLNMDDDTY
-129 IDMSTWSATKP
+129 SADVPT
-140 EGYDNYIYYEN
+140 GWNNYLLYEN
-151 GTLTI
+151 GTLTVFGTVDAVYSGKDAVLRVESGTLTINGAGALSLIGTDTTALYVDNNNAEICIDFTPSTSGQQLSIHSRGAVAVSGDLTIDNAGTIWIESKPSLTPSEDDTKRLYDTIDGNAYINATNVSIMNTAGGSCVKGGLTVRAEYLQAIAQSETRTTLDAPHGCKFDLTVDQLNIQNDRCDAVTGNITLRPYAEDKAASYLISGCSRSCI
-156 VGEIEATVYTHEVD
+156 VSGDVDAARGVLSITNQGNKDLYPDFQANGAALHGNLTLESMAGLHISRQVGSEEPLIRGAVTLTNCYGIEANRYTISSGAGAGVALEGDLTLIDSALRITAQNDSFDEKTSSAIHYGSLTMDDSHLTVYGYASLNDCTLD
-170 SSIKATLAVFSGKLT
+170 DYMWFAGAFADDAPTYKYKSS
-185 VVGDGRISLRGET
+185 E
-198 IPALLVA
+198 
-205 YNAAIDFNMTPND
+205 NQ
-218 LKDHLIDEQIWI
+218 E
-230 YSWDAMAVWGDVT
+230 
-243 ISNAA
+243 
-248 KVLIE
+248 
-253 TKHGYGTV
+253 
-261 LEESYNTISGNAVI
+261 
-275 NGGHVTLSNETN
+275 LSNELQG
-287 GACVKGNLNVTADG
+287 GARYVD
-301 LTIRSQENDVA
+301 IY
-312 TLTGGNYDIAT
+312 TGGKRI
-323 DSMSIENRCGA
+323 
-334 AVDGN
+334 
-339 IKFSEMS
+339 
-346 GHASIYGCAGDGVP
+346 
-360 LVNGNMELVNASVTM
+360 
-375 VNKNRWVPGSYDETY
+375 
-390 KVAEGCKDDGPV
+390 
-402 LVGNLT
+402 
-408 AKNKEIDYAYIEL
+408 
-421 SRPSESDEPVIIGDI
+421 
-436 DLTNTLGYLRTN
+436 
-448 DGGMAMKGNKI
+448 MK
-459 TLTDSDLGIWD
+459 T
-470 YESHLEESPEL
+470 E
-481 VIEGCNLLMK
+481 
-491 NSSINVS
+491 
-498 ERKSAWNS
+498 
-506 IEILDDYQW
+506 
-515 YAGSLDRPEVE
+515 
-526 DFKSS
+526 
-531 SKGSLNP
+531 
-538 KLVNNQRTL
+538 
-547 VINSGDKCEEP
+547 
-558 RSAEYPSNPS
+558 RSARFLGKPS

-573 GQFMQTVV
+573 GQSMRVSVV
-581 AVELTGDTL
+581 VGLTGDTL
-590 ELQKVPGYGY
+590 DLQKVRGYGY

-605 ENGEEVKHY
+605 KDGEEVKHY

-673 GDILASGEALTVTE
+673 GDILASGEDLAVTE
-687 KNTVCWN
+687 KDTVRWN
-694 IRASAAGVDFDNI
+694 IRASAAGVDFDDI
-707 RTAYEFAK
+707 RTAEEFAK
-715 AVGGEDYATVTG
+715 AIGGEEYAQVTG
-727 NTVTL
+727 DTVTL
-732 QKGALMEKSITMTG
+732 LQNACAEKNITMTG
-746 EFTVDLNGYELY
+746 DFTVDLNGHSISSANGQNDLTI
-758 YSNAKDPVLRSGAG
+758 SSAKG

-777 GGSANGAVNYVHNSI
+777 SNDANGKHNYSFI
-792 IVTGGELTL
+792 EAAGGELTL
-801 EGVKASFVT
+801 DTIWVGMARALS
-810 VEDGTLH
+810 GTLYVKRSTVI
-817 MNETAASAVDVTGG
+817 EL
-831 VAEVSG
+831 EVSG
-837 STLNF
+837 GFAEASDSRLEFAVVDGTGDLTLR
-842 AGIKDGELILRETE
+842 KTE
-856 IKKNSA
+856 ITKDST

-903 HWLQQTG
+903 HWLQQEG

-931 DLHGGEYS
+931 NLLGGEYS

-949 QAGGK
+949 QSGGK

-1019 NAVALYLDNSAA
+1019 NAVALYLDSSTA

-1113 VENGSTVQLSGGT
+1113 AEKGNTVQLSGGT

-1140 MKGWLASGCEMSGD
+1140 MKGWLAKDCEMSGD
-1154 GLPDLFDPASES
+1154 DLPDLFDPASKS

-1224 VKKLLDKAL
+1224 VKKLLDKEL

-1247 EKAANKVQA
+1247 EKAAQKVQTL
-1256 MIDDLPDVS
+1256 IDDLPDVS

-1331 TAFKKIPEWSKLKK
+1331 AAFKKIPEWSKLKK

-1558 DFEAKTTTSAVK
+1558 DFEAKTTTSTVK
-1570 KLSSTD
+1570 KLWSTD

-1627 LKIAADKDGALSVK
+1627 FKITTDRDGVLSIK

-1693 GQYSNASITPDKND
+1693 GQYSNASITPDEND